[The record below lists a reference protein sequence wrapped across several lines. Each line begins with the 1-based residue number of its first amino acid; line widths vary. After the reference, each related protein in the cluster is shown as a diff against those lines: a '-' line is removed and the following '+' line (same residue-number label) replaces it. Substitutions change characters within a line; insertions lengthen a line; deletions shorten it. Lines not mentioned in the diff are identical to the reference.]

1 MVSGPATTVGQR
13 LAVQT
18 REAFGRL
25 RRSMAL
31 RSVSVR
37 ADAAAVHG
45 GGVAHEHTVCD
56 CEGAA
61 GHADGSPVVAPG
73 RVAREAAGSAILVQK
88 TIAAKLYLVSR
99 SAVFLTVATLCAMFI
114 ASIK

>member
-1 MVSGPATTVGQR
+1 MASGPTTTVGQR

-25 RRSMAL
+25 RRSVAL

-61 GHADGSPVVAPG
+61 GHADGSSVVAPG
-73 RVAREAAGSAILVQK
+73 RVAREAAAQYSYKKLSLPNSILFH
-88 TIAAKLYLVSR
+88 ALR
-99 SAVFLTVATLCAMFI
+99 SF
-114 ASIK
+114 